1 MVISKRKKAEVVET
15 EVAEKHTLIIAEKP
29 RSAEKLAQSLADGNI
44 EKSKGGKASW
54 FEFTRNGKKHI
65 VVPAVG
71 HLFSL
76 RQVGKG
82 WKYPIFD
89 MEWAPIF
96 EVSKS
101 AGFAEDYY
109 KNISNMAKGADDV
122 IVACDYD
129 VEGDVIAFNIIKFIC
144 SRETAKRMKFSTLT
158 KQDLVESY
166 DNQLKSMDMLQ
177 VEAGLARHQLDW
189 LWGLNSTRALTLAYK
204 AATNRFKILSSGRV
218 QGPAL
223 AILSNKEKE
232 IGAFV
237 PRPFWEVGAEIDVN
251 GAMILASYS
260 NGRLWNKSEAEVL
273 VGKEAELKELRK
285 RRVRKK
291 QPVPFDLTTLQTEA
305 FRHFRF
311 SPKQTVD
318 IAQKLY
324 EAGNISYPRTSSQ
337 KLPDKIGY
345 REILEALKP
354 IYGVLVKT
362 LLKEKELKPR
372 EGEKSDPAH
381 PAIYP
386 TATAPDYHKLDVNGK
401 RIYDLVARRFMATF
415 AKTSLRE
422 ENKAVFGINGKEY
435 SCEGSLIIER
445 GWLDYYTYSKS
456 KEQELPE
463 MKIGDKYKCNVKM
476 EEKETSP
483 PPRFTQAS
491 ILKEMEKESI
501 GTKAT
506 RAHILQ
512 TLYDRGYIDGSSISV
527 TEVGEA
533 VVKTLDKYCPS
544 ILSTELTRKF
554 EERMELIKDGK
565 ESRNEIVAEARNVIR
580 EIMESFHQNEGVIG
594 KELSEAVDETARRMA
609 EIAPDKCGG
618 MLKMIYTKKGRFI
631 GCSNYP
637 NCRTAYPL
645 PRIGKIIKVGKD
657 CVHGHPQLR
666 IIRAGKRPWL
676 MCIDPKCPTKQYDK
690 KEPKEGPA
698 PKTDGEAPAEA

>member
-1 MVISKRKKAEVVET
+1 MAVSKRKKADVVAT

-109 KNISNMAKGADDV
+109 KNILKVAKGADDV

-144 SRETAKRMKFSTLT
+144 ARETAKRMKFSTLT

-237 PRPFWEVGAEIDVN
+237 PKPFWEVGAEIDVN
-251 GAMILASYS
+251 GTMILASYS

-273 VGKEAELKELRK
+273 VGKEAELKELR
-285 RRVRKK
+285 
-291 QPVPFDLTTLQTEA
+291 
-305 FRHFRF
+305 
-311 SPKQTVD
+311 
-318 IAQKLY
+318 
-324 EAGNISYPRTSSQ
+324 
-337 KLPDKIGY
+337 
-345 REILEALKP
+345 
-354 IYGVLVKT
+354 
-362 LLKEKELKPR
+362 
-372 EGEKSDPAH
+372 
-381 PAIYP
+381 
-386 TATAPDYHKLDVNGK
+386 
-401 RIYDLVARRFMATF
+401 
-415 AKTSLRE
+415 
-422 ENKAVFGINGKEY
+422 
-435 SCEGSLIIER
+435 
-445 GWLDYYTYSKS
+445 
-456 KEQELPE
+456 
-463 MKIGDKYKCNVKM
+463 
-476 EEKETSP
+476 
-483 PPRFTQAS
+483 
-491 ILKEMEKESI
+491 
-501 GTKAT
+501 
-506 RAHILQ
+506 
-512 TLYDRGYIDGSSISV
+512 
-527 TEVGEA
+527 
-533 VVKTLDKYCPS
+533 
-544 ILSTELTRKF
+544 
-554 EERMELIKDGK
+554 
-565 ESRNEIVAEARNVIR
+565 
-580 EIMESFHQNEGVIG
+580 
-594 KELSEAVDETARRMA
+594 
-609 EIAPDKCGG
+609 
-618 MLKMIYTKKGRFI
+618 
-631 GCSNYP
+631 
-637 NCRTAYPL
+637 
-645 PRIGKIIKVGKD
+645 
-657 CVHGHPQLR
+657 
-666 IIRAGKRPWL
+666 
-676 MCIDPKCPTKQYDK
+676 
-690 KEPKEGPA
+690 
-698 PKTDGEAPAEA
+698 